1 MRSVISPCDEKYNR
15 KRLEEII
22 SSIEGF
28 KKTRGVH
35 WSTNKSKAIP
45 FDYENI
51 FSMTDDE
58 IKEKVDSVLDKLN
71 PIVKLLEDKLL
82 SHSEELIKMTKV

>member
-1 MRSVISPCDEKYNR
+1 
-15 KRLEEII
+15 
-22 SSIEGF
+22 
-28 KKTRGVH
+28 
-35 WSTNKSKAIP
+35 
-45 FDYENI
+45 
-51 FSMTDDE
+51 MTDDE